1 MFIGFVFQTSAGAGY
16 LLASGQRDAQQVLA
30 FRTIVLFLLGLNKF
44 INSSVTFSFLFRSKW
59 CKQRKDCKVRSAKDM
74 QEKMNKLVENLFDY
88 GVTIEEL
95 PVVKAIFE
103 DGLDYLEDLINEGM
117 SSSNEMIWDNIK

>member
-1 MFIGFVFQTSAGAGY
+1 
-16 LLASGQRDAQQVLA
+16 
-30 FRTIVLFLLGLNKF
+30 
-44 INSSVTFSFLFRSKW
+44 
-59 CKQRKDCKVRSAKDM
+59 M

-117 SSSNEMIWDNIK
+117 SSSNEMIWEDIK

>member
-1 MFIGFVFQTSAGAGY
+1 
-16 LLASGQRDAQQVLA
+16 
-30 FRTIVLFLLGLNKF
+30 
-44 INSSVTFSFLFRSKW
+44 
-59 CKQRKDCKVRSAKDM
+59 VRSAKDM